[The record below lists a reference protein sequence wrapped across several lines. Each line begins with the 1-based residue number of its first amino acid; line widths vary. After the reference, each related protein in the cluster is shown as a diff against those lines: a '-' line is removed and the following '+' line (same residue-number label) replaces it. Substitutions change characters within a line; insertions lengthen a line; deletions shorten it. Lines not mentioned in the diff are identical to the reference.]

1 MNYEEISKI
10 FYAELKDE
18 LERKPKT
25 AAEINNP
32 MDNDKK
38 EALFNAIFCY
48 DEKEQLCGFDIQP
61 RIEQNEIYK
70 LRFYLPL
77 IDTSW
82 TGVKPGANILDKLPD
97 KRIKIGFD
105 GEYVSQNELLK
116 QNDAMLAK
124 AMYFNFN
131 VYGALDLGNNVVGIL
146 SPDILYLVLRKFKNA
161 GYPINDATRKMN
173 ESKLFV

>member
-25 AAEINNP
+25 ASEINNP

-48 DEKEQLCGFDIQP
+48 DKNNQLCGFNIQP
-61 RIEQNEIYK
+61 RIAENEIYK
-70 LRFYLPL
+70 LRFYIPL
-77 IDTSW
+77 IDSSW
-82 TGVKPGANILDKLPD
+82 QGVKKAQELPD
-97 KRIKIGFD
+97 KKIKIGYD

-116 QNDAMLAK
+116 KNDMQLAN
-124 AMYFNFN
+124 AMYLNFKC
-131 VYGALDLGNNVVGIL
+131 YGVASLGEGFVGII
-146 SPDILYLVLRKFKNA
+146 SPDILYIVIRRFKNA
-161 GYPINDATRKMN
+161 GYPINEATRKMN

>member
-10 FYAELKDE
+10 FYAALKDE

-32 MDNDKK
+32 MNHDKK

-48 DEKEQLCGFDIQP
+48 DEKDQLCGFNIQP
-61 RIEQNEIYK
+61 RIEENEIYK

-77 IDTSW
+77 IDTNW
-82 TGVKPGANILDKLPD
+82 AGVKTLDKLPD
-97 KRIKIGFD
+97 KKIKVGFD

-116 QNDAMLAK
+116 KKQCDARKSNVFQLQCLWCSK
-124 AMYFNFN
+124 FRGWRCRNTITGYFIP
-131 VYGALDLGNNVVGIL
+131 G
-146 SPDILYLVLRKFKNA
+146 FKK
-161 GYPINDATRKMN
+161 IQKCRISDK
-173 ESKLFV
+173 

>member
-10 FYAELKDE
+10 FYEQLKDE
-18 LERKPKT
+18 LERKPMT
-25 AAEINNP
+25 AAELNNP
-32 MDNDKK
+32 MSHDKK
-38 EALFNAIFCY
+38 EALYNAIFCY
-48 DEKEQLCGFDIQP
+48 DEKEQLCGFNIQP
-61 RIEQNEIYK
+61 RIEENEIYK

-77 IDTSW
+77 IDTKW
-82 TGVKPGANILDKLPD
+82 AGVKTLDKLPD
-97 KRIKIGFD
+97 KKIKVGFD

-146 SPDILYLVLRKFKNA
+146 SPDILYLVLRRFKNA

-173 ESKLFV
+173 ENKLFV

>member
-1 MNYEEISKI
+1 MNYKEISKI
-10 FYAELKDE
+10 FYAALKDE

-32 MDNDKK
+32 MNHDKK

-48 DEKEQLCGFDIQP
+48 DENDQLCGYNIQP
-61 RIEQNEIYK
+61 RIEENEIYK
-70 LRFYLPL
+70 LRFYIPL
-77 IDTSW
+77 IDSSW
-82 TGVKPGANILDKLPD
+82 YGVKKAQDLPD
-97 KRIKIGFD
+97 KKIKIGFD

-116 QNDAMLAK
+116 KNDMQLAN
-124 AMYFNFN
+124 AMYLNFKC
-131 VYGALDLGNNVVGIL
+131 YGVTSLGEGFVGII
-146 SPDILYLVLRKFKNA
+146 SPDILYIVLRRFKNA

>member
-10 FYAELKDE
+10 FYEQLKDE
-18 LERKPKT
+18 LKQKPLT
-25 AAEINNP
+25 AAELNNS
-32 MDNDKK
+32 MRHDKK

-48 DEKEQLCGFDIQP
+48 DEQNQLCGFSIQP

-70 LRFYLPL
+70 LRYYLPL
-77 IDTSW
+77 LDASW
-82 TGVKPGANILDKLPD
+82 AGVKTFEKLADK
-97 KRIKIGFD
+97 KIKVGFD

-116 QNDAMLAK
+116 GNDPELAK

-131 VYGALDLGNNVVGIL
+131 VYGILKLKEGIVGII
-146 SPDILYLVLRKFKNA
+146 SPDILYLILKRFKNA
-161 GYPINDATRKMN
+161 GYPINEATRKMN